1 MKRERKLIASVYL
14 PERIPLPWGLPEIA
28 VAGRSNVGKSS
39 FINVLLGEKLA
50 RTSSTPGKTR
60 SLNFYLIDR
69 KFILVDLPGYGYA
82 KVSLSERE
90 RWARLVEAYVR
101 KRGVIL
107 GFLQI
112 IDIRHIPMDND
123 LRLFEW
129 LSSLELPVGF
139 IFTKIDKLSR
149 SSIKVQVEK
158 AKRYYPLE
166 KWGYVLFSALT
177 GEGKKEAW
185 NLIENLIHKKGGEY
199 PYGA

>member
-101 KRGVIL
+101 NRGVIL

>member
-1 MKRERKLIASVYL
+1 
-14 PERIPLPWGLPEIA
+14 
-28 VAGRSNVGKSS
+28 
-39 FINVLLGEKLA
+39 
-50 RTSSTPGKTR
+50 
-60 SLNFYLIDR
+60 
-69 KFILVDLPGYGYA
+69 
-82 KVSLSERE
+82 
-90 RWARLVEAYVR
+90 
-101 KRGVIL
+101 
-107 GFLQI
+107 
-112 IDIRHIPMDND
+112 MDND